1 MADCRPLLATLILCA
16 GLLGCGQKGPLYLP
30 DAPER
35 PPQPERDPTIERALP
50 QDDERDAGAQTEL
63 DADPAEGRAQ

>member
-16 GLLGCGQKGPLYLP
+16 GLIGCGQKGPLYLP

-35 PPQPERDPTIERALP
+35 PPQ
-50 QDDERDAGAQTEL
+50 TEL
-63 DADPAEGRAQ
+63 DSSKEEGSVH